1 MWIFYVLAGIISG
14 IIGGMGMG
22 GGTLLIPILTIF
34 FALDQHLAQA
44 LNLLV
49 FIPTAFI
56 SVIIHAKNKML
67 DYKSFFYIIIP
78 AIISSVLLSIMSNNI
93 KSEIL
98 KIIFGIFL
106 TILGVVMFIISLV
119 NHHNNKKLTKK
130 LGI

>member
-1 MWIFYVLAGIISG
+1 MWIFYILAGLISG

-34 FALDQHLAQA
+34 FAVDQHLAQA

-49 FIPTAFI
+49 FIPTAVI

-78 AIISSVLLSIMSNNI
+78 AIISSVLLSILSNNI
-93 KSEIL
+93 KSEVL

-106 TILGVVMFIISLV
+106 IILGVVMFIISLV
-119 NHHNNKKLTKK
+119 NHFNNKKLTKK

>member
-1 MWIFYVLAGIISG
+1 
-14 IIGGMGMG
+14 MG